1 MSTEDIR
8 HVIGS
13 QLQGAR
19 IAQGMTQAEVAEHT
33 GLKQAYI
40 SKMESGKIASNVDTI
55 NKYLEAI
62 GGYKVT
68 IIEK

>member
-13 QLQGAR
+13 QLQQAR
-19 IAQGMTQAEVAEHT
+19 LERGKSQSEVAELT
-33 GLKQAYI
+33 GMKQAYI
-40 SKMESGKIASNVDTI
+40 SRMESGKISPNVTTI
-55 NKYLEAI
+55 GKYLEAI

-68 IIEK
+68 ITEK